1 MNYVH
6 AISSNQLFLVFLSVS
21 LGYVLG
27 NLNLFS
33 IKLGETVG
41 ALIAGI
47 SLSFLGF
54 VSDHELSTLCFSIF
68 MFATAYSSS
77 EQILRIF
84 QLSALKHVLF
94 TLILLVTMWL
104 LILFNSKILC
114 LSKAMNIGMTA
125 GLLTNSAII
134 GVASDS
140 LGSVANSISYNA
152 DVTEAFSVAY
162 FFAMCLTV
170 IWCSSILEIIFKQK
184 IHQNVNQD
192 EHLYSNDLYQTT
204 HYPSKHPLLIIS
216 VGLVL
221 GFAIGSIKI
230 TLFNSSIVI
239 GSMGCLFSG
248 VIIGKLTPISSKVA
262 HLRSDAVK
270 IIQAFGLSTFIAA
283 IGLAAGSNIVK
294 NFSHNG
300 IRLVIISSVESL
312 FILLIMT
319 LIGKYIFK
327 YQNVAEF
334 GGVLSGA
341 RCSSTACAVVIDKAG
356 NNSPIP
362 SFVVTF
368 ILTNIISSF
377 FGSMIVFLT

>member
-140 LGSVANSISYNA
+140 LG
-152 DVTEAFSVAY
+152 
-162 FFAMCLTV
+162 
-170 IWCSSILEIIFKQK
+170 
-184 IHQNVNQD
+184 
-192 EHLYSNDLYQTT
+192 
-204 HYPSKHPLLIIS
+204 
-216 VGLVL
+216 G
-221 GFAIGSIKI
+221 
-230 TLFNSSIVI
+230 
-239 GSMGCLFSG
+239 
-248 VIIGKLTPISSKVA
+248 
-262 HLRSDAVK
+262 
-270 IIQAFGLSTFIAA
+270 
-283 IGLAAGSNIVK
+283 
-294 NFSHNG
+294 
-300 IRLVIISSVESL
+300 
-312 FILLIMT
+312 
-319 LIGKYIFK
+319 
-327 YQNVAEF
+327 
-334 GGVLSGA
+334 
-341 RCSSTACAVVIDKAG
+341 
-356 NNSPIP
+356 
-362 SFVVTF
+362 
-368 ILTNIISSF
+368 
-377 FGSMIVFLT
+377 

>member
-1 MNYVH
+1 MAHTINERPP
-6 AISSNQLFLVFLSVS
+6 AF
-21 LGYVLG
+21 
-27 NLNLFS
+27 
-33 IKLGETVG
+33 
-41 ALIAGI
+41 
-47 SLSFLGF
+47 
-54 VSDHELSTLCFSIF
+54 
-68 MFATAYSSS
+68 
-77 EQILRIF
+77 
-84 QLSALKHVLF
+84 
-94 TLILLVTMWL
+94 
-104 LILFNSKILC
+104 C
-114 LSKAMNIGMTA
+114 LSKNEIRYVYTLTDLSRA
-125 GLLTNSAII
+125 GLELQIKLFYIRKSDNANVQI
-134 GVASDS
+134 GGNFNLKPDANGKVYFYLNAYIDS
-140 LGSVANSISYNA
+140 LLTYNMPANSLVNECDTQYTQFFVHTREVWDA

-312 FILLIMT
+312 FILLVMT